1 MLRCNCT
8 STSPHHIMIQLTRLN
23 DDVFTLNAIMI
34 EQIQSHP
41 DTTITLINGKKMV
54 VKEPEKEV
62 ANLVARFYR
71 KLGIRECIKEVGD
84 TNE

>member
-1 MLRCNCT
+1 
-8 STSPHHIMIQLTRLN
+8 MIQLTRLN

-41 DTTITLINGKKMV
+41 DTTITLINGKIIV

-62 ANLVARFYR
+62 ANLITRFYSI
-71 KLGIRECIKEVGD
+71 LGMKQCVKEVGD
-84 TNE
+84 ANE

>member
-1 MLRCNCT
+1 
-8 STSPHHIMIQLTRLN
+8 MIQLTRLN
-23 DDVFTLNAIMI
+23 NEVFTLNAIMI

-62 ANLVARFYR
+62 ASLVTSYYR
-71 KLGIRECIKEVGD
+71 KLGIRECVKGIGD
-84 TNE
+84 ANG